1 MWRGRVPWPSHISS
15 VYVAAPVWDGARRTT
30 GGAKSPGIPWAPFH
44 LSLFSSRF
52 TVLVHD
58 LGQLRVRA
66 CHRMWA
72 VRLQVM
78 PADSAGFPGVV
89 LGLPTTIGPND
100 CSIESPMPVR
110 GLIDF
115 AEPHKDGEESS

>member
-1 MWRGRVPWPSHISS
+1 MVRGELLEEQKVQVSRGHL
-15 VYVAAPVWDGARRTT
+15 
-30 GGAKSPGIPWAPFH
+30 FN

-89 LGLPTTIGPND
+89 LGLPTTIGPKRLQHRVTD
-100 CSIESPMPVR
+100 AGQR
-110 GLIDF
+110 FD
-115 AEPHKDGEESS
+115 